1 MDREKKKKV
10 AAALAAIA
18 CLRGTDETRQV
29 PPSRWAGAGREQ
41 IMLGRALVISRR

>member
-18 CLRGTDETRQV
+18 CLHGSEETRQA
-29 PPSRWAGAGREQ
+29 PPSRWAKAGREQ
-41 IMLGRALVISRR
+41 IMLDRSLVITRR